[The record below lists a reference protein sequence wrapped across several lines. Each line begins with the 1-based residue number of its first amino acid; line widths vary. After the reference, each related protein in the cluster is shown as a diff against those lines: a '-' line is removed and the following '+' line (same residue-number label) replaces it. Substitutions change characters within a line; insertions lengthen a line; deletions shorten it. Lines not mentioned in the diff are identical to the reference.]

1 MNIELKIGVG
11 NADIGAFAL
20 FFAEIV
26 DDGVFCL
33 VGDKFRMPKLLRI
46 NDSIY
51 RKSSLQI
58 KVFVPSDP
66 WKVLAMISNSCIEC
80 DKASIAVTI
89 YLSTFRL

>member
-11 NADIGAFAL
+11 NADVGALAL
-20 FFAEIV
+20 FFAEII

-58 KVFVPSDP
+58 KIFVPGDGLHSFIDLISVFSL
-66 WKVLAMISNSCIEC
+66 KVF
-80 DKASIAVTI
+80 K
-89 YLSTFRL
+89 RLEHPYGRA